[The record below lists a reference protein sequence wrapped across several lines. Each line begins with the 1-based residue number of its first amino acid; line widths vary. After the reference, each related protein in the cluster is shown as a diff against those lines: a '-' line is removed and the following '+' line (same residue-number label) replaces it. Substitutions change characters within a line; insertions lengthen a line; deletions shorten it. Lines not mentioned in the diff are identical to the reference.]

1 LPPLHAGFLIGNFK
15 PSASFFLFH
24 MPKVPIIMPQLGE
37 SIAEAT
43 VVQLT
48 AKVGEH
54 VDTDQEVIE
63 VETNKAVMSV
73 ITPCQGVIESFSAEV
88 NETYPVGSTLG
99 YIEAS
104 EEDAERLAQAATVS
118 MDTAHAD
125 HPSATTA
132 SHPPSQREVP
142 VDYAGSSF
150 VSARLRARIQE
161 LGIHPT
167 DLGVVAGSGVDGRV
181 TTADFEAYLDHL
193 SRRPS
198 KKASPMRLAVADSMR
213 RSWTRPLA
221 TLGVSVSL
229 EPILAHRKT
238 LSPSPGPALYV
249 AKAVALALSE
259 FPQSAGLLV
268 GDKIFLPS
276 SIDIGVA
283 VEVEDG
289 VVVPVF
295 ANLDK
300 QPLAELP
307 GQYKKFLQ
315 AAREKRLPE
324 EARRP
329 AIASV
334 TNFGTLGVHW
344 ATPIPLPTETLIVG
358 LGYGEMRP
366 FWDEKSGRFQPRL
379 QAELTLSFDHRV
391 IDGGQSGRL
400 VRKILAL
407 LTEPQLL

>member
-1 LPPLHAGFLIGNFK
+1 
-15 PSASFFLFH
+15 

-43 VVQLT
+43 VVRLT
-48 AKVGEH
+48 AKVGDQIEI
-54 VDTDQEVIE
+54 DQEVIE

-73 ITPCQGVIESFSAEV
+73 TTPCKGRLASIVAEV

-104 EEDAERLAQAATVS
+104 AEDAERLNA
-118 MDTAHAD
+118 
-125 HPSATTA
+125 
-132 SHPPSQREVP
+132 
-142 VDYAGSSF
+142 AGSPVVDHGWSSGRNEGDADQSDDSHLDPSHNLEIPAGQNGAAF
-150 VSARLRARIQE
+150 QSPRLRARLQE
-161 LGIHPT
+161 LGIHPADAAIVPGT
-167 DLGVVAGSGVDGRV
+167 GIAGRV
-181 TTADFEAYLDHL
+181 TIHDFETYLDEL
-193 SRRPS
+193 NRLPS

-221 TLGVSVSL
+221 TLGVSISL
-229 EPILAHRKT
+229 EPILVHRKT
-238 LSPSPGPALYV
+238 LSPAPGPALYL
-249 AKAVALALSE
+249 AKALAIALSE
-259 FPQSAGLLV
+259 YPQSAGRLV
-268 GDKIFLPS
+268 GDKIVLPS

-289 VVVPVF
+289 VIVPVF

-315 AAREKRLPE
+315 AAKEKRLPE
-324 EARRP
+324 EAKRP

-344 ATPIPLPTETLIVG
+344 ATPIPLPNETLIVG
-358 LGYGEMRP
+358 LGYGEKRP
-366 FWDEKSGRFQPRL
+366 FWDEKAERFIPRL
-379 QAELTLSFDHRV
+379 EADLTISFDHRV

-400 VRKILAL
+400 VRRIMELLAAPETL
-407 LTEPQLL
+407 

>member
-1 LPPLHAGFLIGNFK
+1 
-15 PSASFFLFH
+15 

-43 VVQLT
+43 VVRLT
-48 AKVGEH
+48 VKVGDQIE
-54 VDTDQEVIE
+54 TDQEVIE

-73 ITPCQGVIESFSAEV
+73 TTPCKGLIESLTAEV

-104 EEDAERLAQAATVS
+104 AEDAERFNAPAPPANPPSFTNN
-118 MDTAHAD
+118 D
-125 HPSATTA
+125 PSADQSVFATDPA
-132 SHPPSQREVP
+132 QNLEIP
-142 VDYAGSSF
+142 VGQNGAAFQSP
-150 VSARLRARIQE
+150 RLRARLQE

-167 DLGVVAGSGVDGRV
+167 DAEIVPGSGTAGRV
-181 TTADFEAYLDHL
+181 TIHDFEAYLEEL
-193 SRRPS
+193 SRLPS

-221 TLGVSVSL
+221 TLGVSISL
-229 EPILAHRKT
+229 EPILVHRKT
-238 LSPSPGPALYV
+238 LTPSPGPALYL
-249 AKAVALALSE
+249 AKALAIALSE
-259 FPQSAGLLV
+259 YPQSAGRLV
-268 GDKIFLPS
+268 GDKIVLPG

-289 VVVPVF
+289 VIVPVF

-307 GQYKKFLQ
+307 AQYKKFLQ
-315 AAREKRLPE
+315 AAKEKRLPE
-324 EARRP
+324 EAKRP

-344 ATPIPLPTETLIVG
+344 ATPIPLPNETLIVG
-358 LGYGEMRP
+358 LGYGEKRP
-366 FWDEKSGRFQPRL
+366 FWDEKTERFVPRL
-379 QAELTLSFDHRV
+379 EADLTISFDHRV

-400 VRKILAL
+400 VRRIMELLAAPETL
-407 LTEPQLL
+407 

>member
-1 LPPLHAGFLIGNFK
+1 
-15 PSASFFLFH
+15 

-43 VVQLT
+43 VVRLT
-48 AKVGEH
+48 VNVGDQIES
-54 VDTDQEVIE
+54 DQEVIE

-73 ITPCQGVIESFSAEV
+73 TTPCKGLIESLTAEV

-104 EEDAERLAQAATVS
+104 VEDAERLNASKPPGFDQSPALDDAAASQPSPASVS
-118 MDTAHAD
+118 QEHSSQSLEIPGSLDGTAFQS
-125 HPSATTA
+125 P
-132 SHPPSQREVP
+132 RLK
-142 VDYAGSSF
+142 
-150 VSARLRARIQE
+150 ARLRE
-161 LGIHPT
+161 LGIHPAEA
-167 DLGVVAGSGVDGRV
+167 GVIPGSGLAGRV
-181 TTADFEAYLDHL
+181 TIQDFEAYLEEL
-193 SRRPS
+193 NRLPS

-238 LSPSPGPALYV
+238 LSPSPGPALYL
-249 AKAVALALSE
+249 AKAVAIALSE
-259 FPQSAGLLV
+259 YPQSAGRLV
-268 GDKIFLPS
+268 GHKIVLPD

-289 VVVPVF
+289 VIVPVF
-295 ANLDK
+295 ASLDK

-315 AAREKRLPE
+315 AAKEKRLPE
-324 EARRP
+324 EAKRP
-329 AIASV
+329 GIASV

-344 ATPIPLPTETLIVG
+344 ATPIPLPNETMIVG
-358 LGYGEMRP
+358 LGYGEKRP
-366 FWDEKSGRFQPRL
+366 FWDEKTERFVPRL
-379 QAELTLSFDHRV
+379 EAELTISFDHRV

-400 VRKILAL
+400 VRRIIAL
-407 LTEPQLL
+407 LAAPETL

>member
-1 LPPLHAGFLIGNFK
+1 
-15 PSASFFLFH
+15 

-43 VVQLT
+43 VVRLT
-48 AKVGEH
+48 VKIGDQVEN
-54 VDTDQEVIE
+54 DQEVIE

-73 ITPCQGVIESFSAEV
+73 TTPCDGVIESFQAEV
-88 NETYPVGSTLG
+88 NETYPVGNILG

-104 EEDAERLAQAATVS
+104 VEDAERLNAAEKPTIDQALISGVDLNDEPS
-118 MDTAHAD
+118 DVVNAHQ
-125 HPSATTA
+125 HPS
-132 SHPPSQREVP
+132 HGLEIP
-142 VDYAGSSF
+142 VDQKGAGF
-150 VSARLRARIQE
+150 RSARLKARLQE
-161 LGIHPT
+161 LGMHT
-167 DLGVVAGSGVDGRV
+167 SDAGVVPGSGLGGRV
-181 TTADFEAYLDHL
+181 TIEDFEAYLQQVNRL
-193 SRRPS
+193 PS
-198 KKASPMRLAVADSMR
+198 QKASPMRLAVADSMR

-238 LSPSPGPALYV
+238 LTPSPGPALYL
-249 AKAVALALSE
+249 AKAVAVALSE
-259 FPQSAGLLV
+259 YPQSAGRLV
-268 GDKIFLPS
+268 GDRIVLPA

-289 VVVPVF
+289 VIVPVF

-307 GQYKKFLQ
+307 AQYKKFLQ
-315 AAREKRLPE
+315 AAKEKRLPE
-324 EARRP
+324 EAKRP

-344 ATPIPLPTETLIVG
+344 ATPIPLPSETLIVG
-358 LGYGEMRP
+358 LGYGEKRP
-366 FWDEKSGRFQPRL
+366 FWDEKSERFIPRL
-379 QAELTLSFDHRV
+379 EADLTVSFDHRV

-400 VRKILAL
+400 VRRIMAL
-407 LTEPQLL
+407 LAKPEHL

>member
-1 LPPLHAGFLIGNFK
+1 
-15 PSASFFLFH
+15 

-43 VVQLT
+43 VVRLT
-48 AKVGEH
+48 VNVGDQIE
-54 VDTDQEVIE
+54 TDQEVIE

-73 ITPCQGVIESFSAEV
+73 TTPCQGLVESITAEV
-88 NETYPVGSTLG
+88 NETYPIGSTLG

-104 EEDAERLAQAATVS
+104 IEDAERLNTLQPPATVDNEAS
-118 MDTAHAD
+118 AD
-125 HPSATTA
+125 EAAPATDSQNRPAQSLEIPA
-132 SHPPSQREVP
+132 SLNGAAFQSPRLK
-142 VDYAGSSF
+142 
-150 VSARLRARIQE
+150 ARLLE

-167 DLGVVAGSGVDGRV
+167 DAGVIPGSGTASRV
-181 TTADFEAYLDHL
+181 TIQDFEAYFETL
-193 SRRPS
+193 SRLPS

-221 TLGVSVSL
+221 TLGVSISL

-238 LSPSPGPALYV
+238 LSPSPGPALYL
-249 AKAVALALSE
+249 AKALAIALSE
-259 FPQSAGLLV
+259 YPQSAGRLV
-268 GDKIFLPS
+268 GDKIFLPG

-307 GQYKKFLQ
+307 AQYKKFLQ
-315 AAREKRLPE
+315 AAKEKRLPE
-324 EARRP
+324 EAKRP
-329 AIASV
+329 SIASV

-344 ATPIPLPTETLIVG
+344 ATPIPLPNETMIVG
-358 LGYGEMRP
+358 LGYGEKRP
-366 FWDEKSGRFQPRL
+366 FWDEKAERFVPRL
-379 QAELTLSFDHRV
+379 EAELTISFDHRV

-400 VRKILAL
+400 VRRIMAL
-407 LTEPQLL
+407 LAAPETL

>member
-1 LPPLHAGFLIGNFK
+1 
-15 PSASFFLFH
+15 

-43 VVQLT
+43 VVRLT
-48 AKVGEH
+48 AKVGDQIES
-54 VDTDQEVIE
+54 DQEVIE

-73 ITPCQGVIESFSAEV
+73 TTPCKGIIESLTAEV

-104 EEDAERLAQAATVS
+104 VEDAERLNASKPPGFDQSPALDDAAASQPSPACVS
-118 MDTAHAD
+118 QEHSSQSLEIPGSLDGTAFQS
-125 HPSATTA
+125 P
-132 SHPPSQREVP
+132 RLK
-142 VDYAGSSF
+142 
-150 VSARLRARIQE
+150 ARLRE
-161 LGIHPT
+161 LGIHPAEA
-167 DLGVVAGSGVDGRV
+167 GVIPGSGLAGRV
-181 TTADFEAYLDHL
+181 TIQDFEAYLEEL
-193 SRRPS
+193 NRLPS

-229 EPILAHRKT
+229 EPILEHRKT
-238 LSPSPGPALYV
+238 MSPAPGPALYL
-249 AKAVALALSE
+249 AKAVAMALSE
-259 FPQSAGLLV
+259 FPQSAALLV
-268 GDKIFLPS
+268 GDKIFLPG

-289 VVVPVF
+289 IVAPVF
-295 ANLDK
+295 ANLDQ
-300 QPLAELP
+300 QPRAEFP

-366 FWDEKSGRFQPRL
+366 FWDQKSGRFQPRL

-407 LTEPQLL
+407 LAEPQLL

>member
-1 LPPLHAGFLIGNFK
+1 
-15 PSASFFLFH
+15 

-48 AKVGEH
+48 AKVGDY

-73 ITPCQGVIESFSAEV
+73 VTPCKGVVESLSAEV
-88 NETYPVGSTLG
+88 NESYAIGSTLG
-99 YIEAS
+99 FIEAS
-104 EEDAERLAQAATVS
+104 VEDAERLAAAPRIS
-118 MDTAHAD
+118 PEPPQPDDQGFAAASRAPFNRDSLPAH
-125 HPSATTA
+125 
-132 SHPPSQREVP
+132 EL
-142 VDYAGSSF
+142 SSF
-150 VSARLRARIQE
+150 LSARLKARMQD
-161 LGIHPT
+161 LGIYPT
-167 DLGVVAGSGVDGRV
+167 DLGVVAGTGAGGRV
-181 TTADFEAYLDHL
+181 TAADFEAYLEHL
-193 SRRPS
+193 SKLPS

-238 LSPSPGPALYV
+238 LSPSPGPALYL
-249 AKAVALALSE
+249 AKAVALALAE
-259 FPQSAGLLV
+259 YPQSAGILV
-268 GDKIFLPS
+268 GDKIFLPG

-289 VVVPVF
+289 IVVPVF

-315 AAREKRLPE
+315 AAKEKRLPD
-324 EARRP
+324 EAKGP

-344 ATPIPLPTETLIVG
+344 ATPIPLPNETLIVG

-366 FWDEKSGRFQPRL
+366 FWNEKLGQFVPRL
-379 QAELTLSFDHRV
+379 QAELTISFDHRV

-400 VRKILAL
+400 VRKILL
-407 LTEPQLL
+407 LLAEPELL

>member
-1 LPPLHAGFLIGNFK
+1 
-15 PSASFFLFH
+15 
-24 MPKVPIIMPQLGE
+24 MPQLGE

-43 VVQLT
+43 VVRLT
-48 AKVGEH
+48 VKVGDQIES
-54 VDTDQEVIE
+54 DQEVIE

-73 ITPCQGVIESFSAEV
+73 TTPCEGLLESFTAEV

-104 EEDAERLAQAATVS
+104 VEEAERLNATEPPVIARPWSLPGRDDASADQSDSSEDSPSRSFEIPVGQNGAAFQS
-118 MDTAHAD
+118 
-125 HPSATTA
+125 P
-132 SHPPSQREVP
+132 
-142 VDYAGSSF
+142 
-150 VSARLRARIQE
+150 RLRALLQE
-161 LGIHPT
+161 LGIHP
-167 DLGVVAGSGVDGRV
+167 DDAAIVPGSGIAGRV
-181 TTADFEAYLDHL
+181 TVHDFEAYMEEV
-193 SRRPS
+193 SRLPS

-221 TLGVSVSL
+221 TLGVSISL

-238 LSPSPGPALYV
+238 LTPSPGPALYL
-249 AKAVALALSE
+249 AKALAIALSE
-259 FPQSAGLLV
+259 YPQSAGRLV
-268 GDKIFLPS
+268 GDKIVLPG

-289 VVVPVF
+289 VIVPVF
-295 ANLDK
+295 ADLDK

-315 AAREKRLPE
+315 AAKEKRLPD
-324 EARRP
+324 EAKRP

-344 ATPIPLPTETLIVG
+344 ATPIPLPNETLIVG
-358 LGYGEMRP
+358 LGYGEKRP
-366 FWDEKSGRFQPRL
+366 FWDEAAGCFVPRL
-379 QAELTLSFDHRV
+379 EAELTISFDHRV

-400 VRKILAL
+400 VRRIMELLAAPETL
-407 LTEPQLL
+407 

>member
-1 LPPLHAGFLIGNFK
+1 
-15 PSASFFLFH
+15 

-43 VVQLT
+43 VVRLT
-48 AKVGEH
+48 VNVGDQIE
-54 VDTDQEVIE
+54 TDQEVIE

-73 ITPCQGVIESFSAEV
+73 TTPCQGLVESITAEV
-88 NETYPVGSTLG
+88 NETYPIGSTLG

-104 EEDAERLAQAATVS
+104 IEDAERLNTLQPPATVDNEAS
-118 MDTAHAD
+118 AD
-125 HPSATTA
+125 EAAPATDSQNRPAQSLEIPA
-132 SHPPSQREVP
+132 SLNGAAFQSPRLK
-142 VDYAGSSF
+142 
-150 VSARLRARIQE
+150 ARLLE

-167 DLGVVAGSGVDGRV
+167 DAGVIPGSGTAGRV
-181 TTADFEAYLDHL
+181 TIQDFEAYFETL
-193 SRRPS
+193 SRLPS

-221 TLGVSVSL
+221 TLGVSISL

-238 LSPSPGPALYV
+238 LSPSPGPALYL
-249 AKAVALALSE
+249 AKALAIALSE
-259 FPQSAGLLV
+259 YPQSAGRLV
-268 GDKIFLPS
+268 GDKIFLPG

-307 GQYKKFLQ
+307 AQYKKFLQ
-315 AAREKRLPE
+315 AAKEKRLPE
-324 EARRP
+324 EAKRP
-329 AIASV
+329 SIASV

-344 ATPIPLPTETLIVG
+344 ATPIPLPNETMIVG
-358 LGYGEMRP
+358 LGYGEKRP
-366 FWDEKSGRFQPRL
+366 FWDEKAERFVPRL
-379 QAELTLSFDHRV
+379 EAELTISFDHRV

-400 VRKILAL
+400 VRRIMAL
-407 LTEPQLL
+407 LAAPETL

>member
-1 LPPLHAGFLIGNFK
+1 
-15 PSASFFLFH
+15 

-43 VVQLT
+43 VVQL
-48 AKVGEH
+48 AVKVGDR

-73 ITPCQGVIESFSAEV
+73 TTPCEGVIESFSAEV

-104 EEDAERLAQAATVS
+104 EEDAERLNKPAAVSPDRAQ
-118 MDTAHAD
+118 TANLVDQYAED
-125 HPSATTA
+125 AGS
-132 SHPPSQREVP
+132 PPARGPEVP
-142 VDYAGSSF
+142 VDRKGSSF
-150 VSARLRARIQE
+150 VSARLRARIEE

-167 DLGVVAGSGVDGRV
+167 DVGVVAGSGIGGRV
-181 TTADFEAYLDHL
+181 TTSDFEAYLGQL
-193 SRRPS
+193 GQRPS

-238 LSPSPGPALYV
+238 LSPAPGPALYL
-249 AKAVALALSE
+249 AKAVAIALSE

-268 GDKIFLPS
+268 GDKIFLPG

-289 VVVPVF
+289 IIVPVF
-295 ANLDK
+295 ASLDK

-315 AAREKRLPE
+315 AAKEKRLPD
-324 EARRP
+324 EAKGP

-344 ATPIPLPTETLIVG
+344 ATPIPLPNETLIVG
-358 LGYGEMRP
+358 LGYGEKRP
-366 FWDEKSGRFQPRL
+366 FWDEHSNQFVPRL
-379 QAELTLSFDHRV
+379 QAELTISFDHRV

-400 VRKILAL
+400 VRRILAL
-407 LTEPQLL
+407 LAQPELL

>member
-1 LPPLHAGFLIGNFK
+1 
-15 PSASFFLFH
+15 

-43 VVQLT
+43 VVRLT
-48 AKVGEH
+48 AKIG
-54 VDTDQEVIE
+54 DTIEDDQEVIE

-73 ITPCQGVIESFSAEV
+73 TTPCKGLLASLSAEV

-104 EEDAERLAQAATVS
+104 VEDAERLNAAAPLTVEQPLGS
-118 MDTAHAD
+118 DDPEDESELSTD
-125 HPSATTA
+125 
-132 SHPPSQREVP
+132 SQRDPTQSLEVP
-142 VDYAGSSF
+142 IGQNGAAFHSPRVK
-150 VSARLRARIQE
+150 ARLQQM
-161 LGIHPT
+161 GIHP
-167 DLGVVAGSGVDGRV
+167 DDAGVIPGTGAGGRV
-181 TTADFEAYLDHL
+181 TIQDFETYIDALNQL
-193 SRRPS
+193 PS

-221 TLGVSVSL
+221 TLGVSISL

-238 LSPSPGPALYV
+238 LSPSPGPALYL
-249 AKAVALALSE
+249 AKALAIALSE
-259 FPQSAGLLV
+259 YPQSAGRLI
-268 GDKIFLPS
+268 GDKIVLPS

-289 VVVPVF
+289 VIVPVF

-307 GQYKKFLQ
+307 AQYKKFLQ
-315 AAREKRLPE
+315 AAKEKRLPE
-324 EARRP
+324 EAKRP

-344 ATPIPLPTETLIVG
+344 ATPIPLPNETMIVG
-358 LGYGEMRP
+358 LGYGEKRP
-366 FWDEKSGRFQPRL
+366 FWDEQAERFVPRL
-379 QAELTLSFDHRV
+379 EADLTISFDHRV

-400 VRKILAL
+400 VRRIMELLAAPENL
-407 LTEPQLL
+407 

>member
-1 LPPLHAGFLIGNFK
+1 
-15 PSASFFLFH
+15 

-43 VVQLT
+43 VVQLSV
-48 AKVGEH
+48 KVGDH
-54 VDTDQEVIE
+54 VDPDQEVIE

-73 ITPCQGVIESFSAEV
+73 ITPCQGVIQSFSAEV

-99 YIEAS
+99 YVEAS
-104 EEDAERLAQAATVS
+104 EEDAARLANAATVS
-118 MDTAHAD
+118 TDQMRTGKLVDLRAETAELHAARD
-125 HPSATTA
+125 NEI
-132 SHPPSQREVP
+132 RLGF
-142 VDYAGSSF
+142 AGSSF
-150 VSARLRARIQE
+150 VSARLRARTQE

-167 DLGVVAGSGVDGRV
+167 DLGVVAGSGIGGRV

-193 SRRPS
+193 SQRPS

-238 LSPSPGPALYV
+238 LSPSPGPALYL
-249 AKAVALALSE
+249 AKAVAIALSE

-268 GDKIFLPS
+268 GDKIFLPG

-295 ANLDK
+295 ANLDR
-300 QPLAELP
+300 QPLAQLP

-315 AAREKRLPE
+315 AAKEKRLPD
-324 EARRP
+324 EAKGP

-344 ATPIPLPTETLIVG
+344 ATPIPLPNETLIVG

-366 FWDEKSGRFQPRL
+366 FWDEKSGQFVPRL
-379 QAELTLSFDHRV
+379 QAELTISFDHRV

-400 VRKILAL
+400 VRRILAL
-407 LTEPQLL
+407 LAKPELL

>member
-1 LPPLHAGFLIGNFK
+1 
-15 PSASFFLFH
+15 

-43 VVQLT
+43 VVRLT
-48 AKVGEH
+48 VNVGDQIES
-54 VDTDQEVIE
+54 DQEVIE

-73 ITPCQGVIESFSAEV
+73 TTPCKGLIESLTAEV

-104 EEDAERLAQAATVS
+104 VEDAERLNASKPPGFDQSPALDDAAASQPSPASVS
-118 MDTAHAD
+118 QEHSSQSLEIPGSLDGTAFQS
-125 HPSATTA
+125 P
-132 SHPPSQREVP
+132 RLK
-142 VDYAGSSF
+142 
-150 VSARLRARIQE
+150 ARLRE
-161 LGIHPT
+161 LGIHPAEA
-167 DLGVVAGSGVDGRV
+167 GVIPGSGLAGRV
-181 TTADFEAYLDHL
+181 TIQDFEAYLEEL
-193 SRRPS
+193 NRLPS

-238 LSPSPGPALYV
+238 LSPSPGPALYL
-249 AKAVALALSE
+249 AKAVAIALSE
-259 FPQSAGLLV
+259 YPQSAGRLV
-268 GDKIFLPS
+268 GHKIVLPD

-289 VVVPVF
+289 VIVPVF
-295 ANLDK
+295 ASLDK

-315 AAREKRLPE
+315 AAKEKRLPE
-324 EARRP
+324 EAKRP
-329 AIASV
+329 GIASV

-344 ATPIPLPTETLIVG
+344 ATPIPLPNETMIVG
-358 LGYGEMRP
+358 LGYGEKRP
-366 FWDEKSGRFQPRL
+366 FWDEKTERFVPRL
-379 QAELTLSFDHRV
+379 EAELTISFDHRV

-400 VRKILAL
+400 VRRIMAL
-407 LTEPQLL
+407 LAAPETL

>member
-1 LPPLHAGFLIGNFK
+1 
-15 PSASFFLFH
+15 

-118 MDTAHAD
+118 MDTAHAER
-125 HPSATTA
+125 PPATTA
-132 SHPPSQREVP
+132 SHPPSQKEVP
-142 VDYAGSSF
+142 VDYAGPSF
-150 VSARLRARIQE
+150 VSARLRAQIQE

-167 DLGVVAGSGVDGRV
+167 DLGVVAGSGIGGRV
-181 TTADFEAYLDHL
+181 TIADFEAYLEHL

-249 AKAVALALSE
+249 AKAVALALAE

-407 LTEPQLL
+407 LAEPQLL

>member
-1 LPPLHAGFLIGNFK
+1 
-15 PSASFFLFH
+15 

-43 VVQLT
+43 VVHLS
-48 AKVGEH
+48 AKVGEY

-73 ITPCQGVIESFSAEV
+73 ITPCQGVIQSFSAEV

-99 YIEAS
+99 YVEAS
-104 EEDAERLAQAATVS
+104 EEDAARLAKASRVSPDQIGIDKLFDQRAEAAES
-118 MDTAHAD
+118 HA
-125 HPSATTA
+125 ARG
-132 SHPPSQREVP
+132 REVP
-142 VDYAGSSF
+142 VGHAGSSF

-167 DLGVVAGSGVDGRV
+167 DLGVVAGSGAGGRV
-181 TTADFEAYLDHL
+181 TNADFEAYLDHL
-193 SRRPS
+193 SQRPS

-238 LSPSPGPALYV
+238 LSPSPGPALYL
-249 AKAVALALSE
+249 AKAVAIALSE

-268 GDKIFLPS
+268 GDKIFLPG

-289 VVVPVF
+289 IVVPVF

-307 GQYKKFLQ
+307 GQYKRFLQ
-315 AAREKRLPE
+315 AAKEKRLPD
-324 EARRP
+324 EAKRP

-344 ATPIPLPTETLIVG
+344 ATPIPLPNETLIVG

-366 FWDEKSGRFQPRL
+366 FWDEKSGQFVPRL
-379 QAELTLSFDHRV
+379 QAELTISFDHRV

-400 VRKILAL
+400 VRRILTL
-407 LTEPQLL
+407 LARPELL